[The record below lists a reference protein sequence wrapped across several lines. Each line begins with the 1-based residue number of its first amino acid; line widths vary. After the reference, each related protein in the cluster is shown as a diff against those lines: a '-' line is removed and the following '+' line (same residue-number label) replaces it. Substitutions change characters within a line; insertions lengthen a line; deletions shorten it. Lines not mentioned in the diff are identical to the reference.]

1 MEEKRS
7 LLAPGVELEPVLA
20 DPEGLLRVRLG
31 RTAIRAAVFALI
43 CIGLG
48 VLLLWLYLKDPD
60 AGGADPPLSAR
71 IAVFALIAL
80 FFVGGLRILWV
91 SLTAGARSARLL
103 RIVDE
108 EPERIARI
116 YAAVMRSRPGV
127 HRQIIQPPEAE
138 NMPAAPGGYHIV
150 IELKEPSRLERLLGN
165 HKHAIIARAQ
175 DIPALLAWLR
185 AKAPTAEGPPAY

>member
-1 MEEKRS
+1 MAEKPP
-7 LLAPGVELEPVLA
+7 LLAPGVELEPALA
-20 DPEGLLRVRLG
+20 NPEALFRQRLG
-31 RTAIRAAVFALI
+31 RTAVRAAIFGVI

-48 VLLLWLYLKDPD
+48 ALLLWLYLKDPD
-60 AGGADPPLSAR
+60 AGGADPPLSAV

-80 FFVGGLRILWV
+80 FFGGGLRILWV
-91 SLTAGARSARLL
+91 SATSGPRRTRLM

-127 HRQIIQPPEAE
+127 HRQVIQQPEAE
-138 NMPAAPGGYHIV
+138 NMPAASGGYHIV
-150 IELKEPSRLERLLGN
+150 IELREPSRLQRLLGK
-165 HKHAIIARAQ
+165 HKHGVIARAQ

-185 AKAPTAEGPPAY
+185 ARAPDAAGPP

>member
-1 MEEKRS
+1 M
-7 LLAPGVELEPVLA
+7 
-20 DPEGLLRVRLG
+20 
-31 RTAIRAAVFALI
+31 
-43 CIGLG
+43 
-48 VLLLWLYLKDPD
+48 LLLWLYLKDPD

-80 FFVGGLRILWV
+80 FFAGGLRILWV
-91 SLTAGARSARLL
+91 SLTAGPRSARLL

-108 EPERIARI
+108 QPERIARI

-127 HRQIIQPPEAE
+127 HRQIIRPPESE

-150 IELKEPSRLERLLGN
+150 IELKEPSRLERMLGN

-185 AKAPTAEGPPAY
+185 AKAPTAEGPPAS

>member
-1 MEEKRS
+1 MAEKPP
-7 LLAPGVELEPVLA
+7 LLAPGVELEPALA
-20 DPEGLLRVRLG
+20 DPEGVLRQRLG
-31 RTAIRAAVFALI
+31 RSAIRAAIFGLI

-71 IAVFALIAL
+71 IAVLALIAL
-80 FFVGGLRILWV
+80 FFGGGLRILWV
-91 SLTAGARSARLL
+91 SATSGPRRARLM
-103 RIVDE
+103 RIVDV

-116 YAAVMRSRPGV
+116 YAAVMRQRPGV

-138 NMPAAPGGYHIV
+138 NMPPAPGGYHIV

-165 HKHAIIARAQ
+165 NKHAIIARAQ

-185 AKAPTAEGPPAY
+185 AKALNAAGPP